1 MQKNNYGRD
10 VELQIC
16 RYIENEGMKI
26 LARNYTVKGGET
38 DIIAIDGEYI
48 CFIEIKFRKLEAVE
62 ISRSVGIKKQR
73 RIIKSAEKY
82 LRETDCELP
91 AMSTHKCL
99 GQASHIRITIF
110 CDLPLNLI
118 VSGI

>member
-62 ISRSVGIKKQR
+62 ISRSVGINIKI
-73 RIIKSAEKY
+73 RIINFPDQY
-82 LRETDCELP
+82 LT
-91 AMSTHKCL
+91 
-99 GQASHIRITIF
+99 
-110 CDLPLNLI
+110 
-118 VSGI
+118 

>member
-48 CFIEIKFRKLEAVE
+48 CFIEIKFMKLAEAL
-62 ISRSVGIKKQR
+62 
-73 RIIKSAEKY
+73 A
-82 LRETDCELP
+82 
-91 AMSTHKCL
+91 
-99 GQASHIRITIF
+99 
-110 CDLPLNLI
+110 
-118 VSGI
+118 

>member
-82 LRETDCELP
+82 LRETDVVFVTAEDE
-91 AMSTHKCL
+91 
-99 GQASHIRITIF
+99 G
-110 CDLPLNLI
+110 
-118 VSGI
+118 VSLEYMKNAYDGSGV

>member
-16 RYIENEGMKI
+16 RYIVNEGMKI

-48 CFIEIKFRKLEAVE
+48 CFIDGDDYVSPYFLKLAEAL
-62 ISRSVGIKKQR
+62 
-73 RIIKSAEKY
+73 A
-82 LRETDCELP
+82 
-91 AMSTHKCL
+91 
-99 GQASHIRITIF
+99 
-110 CDLPLNLI
+110 
-118 VSGI
+118 